1 MPMAIDLDD
10 PDLDLNAD
18 LDLDLDDYL
27 LHPQPQISIRVIHAF
42 MDDRTIE
49 HVREETVRI
58 VDGVL
63 RQEQLIWCIKQQQQ
77 QQFGL
82 SRVHFKLRAMFLY
95 NMDLEAE
102 EMRDFLQTNPLQQS
116 QSRQSQSRQSQS
128 QQSQSRQSQS
138 QRFITP
144 ISAVEDVT
152 IKPTIPTFARLNA
165 LHVMYEASNHQPHHS
180 QHNQSKKRVVI
191 RPHPRPNKNKRMH
204 L

>member
-1 MPMAIDLDD
+1 MTDD
-10 PDLDLNAD
+10 D
-18 LDLDLDDYL
+18 LDLDLDLDLDNYL
-27 LHPQPQISIRVIHAF
+27 LHPQPQHSLRIVHAF
-42 MDDRTIE
+42 MRTDRNIE
-49 HVREETVRI
+49 HVCEETVPIENGR
-58 VDGVL
+58 L
-63 RQEQLIWCIKQQQQ
+63 LQEKLIWCIKQQQRRQ
-77 QQFGL
+77 REQCSGT
-82 SRVHFKLRAMFLY
+82 HFKLRAMFLY

-116 QSRQSQSRQSQS
+116 QSQ
-128 QQSQSRQSQS
+128 QSQS

-165 LHVMYEASNHQPHHS
+165 LHVMYEASNHQPHQPHHS